1 MIINLST
8 INLGGSGGGGGS
20 TTVID
25 NLESTSTTAAL
36 SANQGKVL
44 GDHISD
50 AEFVLVKANE
60 TTVMSDSV
68 RTIVPLTQ
76 SEYDTLEA
84 HGELDY
90 NTLYAIIP
98 E

>member
-1 MIINLST
+1 MIINFG
-8 INLGGSGGGGGS
+8 ILGGGGGGGS

-25 NLESTSTTAAL
+25 NLESTSSTAAL
-36 SANQGKVL
+36 SARQGKVL

-76 SEYDTLEA
+76 SEYEA
-84 HGELDY
+84 LVSGGSLDY